1 MESAMNTQVTA
12 VEKRTYTV
20 KELSVMLGIS
30 ENACYAFVKE
40 MKEEFRSV
48 RIGTSIRVSKKS
60 FDDWLDKQGI

>member
-1 MESAMNTQVTA
+1 MESAMNTQA
-12 VEKRTYTV
+12 AIEKRAYTV

-60 FDDWLDKQGI
+60 FDDWLDRQGM

>member
-1 MESAMNTQVTA
+1 MESAMNTQA
-12 VEKRTYTV
+12 AIEKRAYTV

-48 RIGTSIRVSKKS
+48 RIDTSIRMSKKS
-60 FDDWLDKQGI
+60 FDDWLDRQGM